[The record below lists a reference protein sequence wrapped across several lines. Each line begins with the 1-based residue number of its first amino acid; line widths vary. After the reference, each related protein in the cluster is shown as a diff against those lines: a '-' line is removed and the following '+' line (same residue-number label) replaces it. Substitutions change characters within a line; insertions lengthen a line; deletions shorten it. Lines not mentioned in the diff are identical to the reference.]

1 MGYFYGITGAK
12 NQIVV
17 GNMQKLKFER
27 LIYYKL
33 ILLAGLSI
41 FFFTSY
47 NLTNWYTAN
56 LSDVGSLFF
65 SWESLIPLWPW
76 TIVPY
81 WSIDLM
87 YGLAILLA
95 TSKQSLKI
103 LCLRLFSAQI
113 ICITC
118 FLIFPLKFSFER
130 PNLDGFLGLW
140 FDVLMGFDKP
150 FNQAPSLHITLLVIL
165 WQFYN
170 CYFQS
175 KFNQLLLHVWCFL
188 IALSVLTTWQHHFFD
203 VPTGLWAGCFC
214 IWLWPE
220 NGMTPL
226 KSKSYAK
233 QYTWS
238 GIYFLLFLLSLSLA
252 IYIGGIGLWLL
263 WLAGAFVL
271 VSANYLL
278 FGATGFQKQANGH
291 FPFAITILYLPYFAI
306 MWLNSRLWTLK
317 NKPADFIMDNVY
329 LGRIASHNTLQ
340 TKRIVS
346 IVDLCAELP
355 IGQFNGYYSLI
366 PVLDM
371 TPLSIKQCQL
381 AAETIDQFQKQGSVL
396 VCCAL
401 GYSRSATA
409 VIAWLLLTKRA
420 ANVED
425 AITKV
430 KTARCSV
437 VISSKQKALLINWFN
452 RISKENSDGKC
463 K

>member
-130 PNLDGFLGLW
+130 PNLDGFFGLW

-252 IYIGGIGLWLL
+252 IYLGGIGLWLL

-271 VSANYLL
+271 VSANYLV

-346 IVDLCAELP
+346 IVDFCAELP

>member
-1 MGYFYGITGAK
+1 
-12 NQIVV
+12 
-17 GNMQKLKFER
+17 MQKQKFGA
-27 LIYYKL
+27 LIYYKFA
-33 ILLAGLSI
+33 LLAGLSI

-56 LSDVGSLFF
+56 RSDVGSLVF
-65 SWESLIPLWPW
+65 SWESSTPLWAW

-81 WSIDLM
+81 WSIDFM

-95 TSKQSLKI
+95 SSKQSLKI

-118 FLIFPLKFSFER
+118 FFIFPLKFSFER
-130 PNLDGFLGLW
+130 PHLDGFLGLW

-165 WQFYN
+165 WQFYKS
-170 CYFQS
+170 YLKS
-175 KFNQLLLHVWCFL
+175 KFNQLFLHAWCLL

-220 NGMTPL
+220 NGIAPL
-226 KSKSYAK
+226 KNKSYPK

-238 GIYFLLFLLSLSLA
+238 SIYFLLFLLSLSLA
-252 IYIGGIGLWLL
+252 IYIGGVGLWLL
-263 WLAGAFVL
+263 WVAGAFGL

-291 FPFAITILYLPYFAI
+291 FTLAVAILYLPYFVI

-317 NKPADFIMDNVY
+317 NKPADFILDNVY
-329 LGRIASHNTLQ
+329 LGRIASQNTLHTQ
-340 TKRIVS
+340 PIGSV
-346 IVDLCAELP
+346 VDLCAELP
-355 IGQFNGYYSLI
+355 IGQFNGHYSLI

-371 TPLSIKQCQL
+371 TPLSIEQCQR
-381 AAETIDQFQKQGSVL
+381 AAEKIDQFQKQGSVL

-420 ANVED
+420 TNVEE
-425 AITKV
+425 AIIKV
-430 KTARCSV
+430 KAGRSSV
-437 VISSKQKALLINWFN
+437 VISSKQQTVLINWFN
-452 RISKENSDGKC
+452 RIQKGSCSGQFE
-463 K
+463 

>member
-95 TSKQSLKI
+95 SSKQSLKI

-271 VSANYLL
+271 VSANYLV

-346 IVDLCAELP
+346 IVDFCAELP

>member
-1 MGYFYGITGAK
+1 M
-12 NQIVV
+12 
-17 GNMQKLKFER
+17 
-27 LIYYKL
+27 
-33 ILLAGLSI
+33 
-41 FFFTSY
+41 
-47 NLTNWYTAN
+47 
-56 LSDVGSLFF
+56 
-65 SWESLIPLWPW
+65 
-76 TIVPY
+76 PY

-233 QYTWS
+233 QYTWN
-238 GIYFLLFLLSLSLA
+238 GFYFLLFLLSLILA

-271 VSANYLL
+271 VSANYLV

-317 NKPADFIMDNVY
+317 NKPADFIMDSVY

-346 IVDLCAELP
+346 IVDLYAELP
-355 IGQFNGYYSLI
+355 IGQFNGHYSLI
-366 PVLDM
+366 PILDM

>member
-130 PNLDGFLGLW
+130 PNLDGFFGLW

-238 GIYFLLFLLSLSLA
+238 GIYFLLFLLSLILA
-252 IYIGGIGLWLL
+252 IYLGGIRLWLL

-271 VSANYLL
+271 VSANYLV

-346 IVDLCAELP
+346 IVDFCAELP

>member
-130 PNLDGFLGLW
+130 PNLDGFLSLW

>member
-56 LSDVGSLFF
+56 LSDVGSLVF

-95 TSKQSLKI
+95 SSKQSLKI

-170 CYFQS
+170 SYFQS

-220 NGMTPL
+220 NGMTLL

-252 IYIGGIGLWLL
+252 IYIGGVGLWLL

-271 VSANYLL
+271 VSANYLV

-291 FPFAITILYLPYFAI
+291 FSFAITILYQPYFAI

-371 TPLSIKQCQL
+371 TPLSVKQCQL

-437 VISSKQKALLINWFN
+437 VISSKQKAVLINWFN
-452 RISKENSDGKC
+452 SISKESSNGKF

>member
-1 MGYFYGITGAK
+1 
-12 NQIVV
+12 
-17 GNMQKLKFER
+17 MQKLKFER

-271 VSANYLL
+271 VSANYLV

-371 TPLSIKQCQL
+371 TPLSIEQCQR
-381 AAETIDQFQKQGSVL
+381 AAEKIDQFQKQGSVL

-437 VISSKQKALLINWFN
+437 VISSKQKAVLINWFN
-452 RISKENSDGKC
+452 RISKESSNGKF

>member
-130 PNLDGFLGLW
+130 PNLDGFLSLW

-346 IVDLCAELP
+346 IVDFCAELP

>member
-56 LSDVGSLFF
+56 LSDVGSLVF

-95 TSKQSLKI
+95 SSKQSLKI

-170 CYFQS
+170 SYFQS

-271 VSANYLL
+271 VSANYLV

-317 NKPADFIMDNVY
+317 NKPADFILDNVY
-329 LGRIASHNTLQ
+329 LGRIASQNTLQ
-340 TKRIVS
+340 TQRIVS

-381 AAETIDQFQKQGSVL
+381 AAETIDQFKKQGSVL

-409 VIAWLLLTKRA
+409 VIAWLLLTQRA

-437 VISSKQKALLINWFN
+437 VISSKQKAVLINWFN
-452 RISKENSDGKC
+452 SISKGSSNGKF

>member
-65 SWESLIPLWPW
+65 SWESSIPLWPW

-130 PNLDGFLGLW
+130 PNLDGFLSLW

-271 VSANYLL
+271 VSANYLV

-346 IVDLCAELP
+346 IVDFCAELP

-409 VIAWLLLTKRA
+409 VIAWLLLTKRE

>member
-1 MGYFYGITGAK
+1 
-12 NQIVV
+12 
-17 GNMQKLKFER
+17 MQKPKFGA
-27 LIYYKL
+27 LIYYKFA
-33 ILLAGLSI
+33 LLAGLSI

-56 LSDVGSLFF
+56 RSDVGSLVF
-65 SWESLIPLWPW
+65 SWESSTPLWAW

-81 WSIDLM
+81 WSIDFM

-95 TSKQSLKI
+95 SSKQSLKI

-130 PNLDGFLGLW
+130 PHLDGFLGLW

-165 WQFYN
+165 WQFYKS
-170 CYFQS
+170 YLKS
-175 KFNQLLLHVWCFL
+175 KFNQLLLHAWCLL

-220 NGMTPL
+220 NGIAPL
-226 KSKSYAK
+226 KNKSYPK

-238 GIYFLLFLLSLSLA
+238 SIYFLLFLLSLSLA
-252 IYIGGIGLWLL
+252 IYIGGVGLWLL
-263 WLAGAFVL
+263 WVAGAFGL

-291 FPFAITILYLPYFAI
+291 FTLAVAILYLPYFVI

-317 NKPADFIMDNVY
+317 NKPTDFILDNVN
-329 LGRIASHNTLQ
+329 LGRIASQNTLHTQ
-340 TKRIVS
+340 PIGSV
-346 IVDLCAELP
+346 VDLCAELP
-355 IGQFNGYYSLI
+355 IGQFNGHYSLI

-371 TPLSIKQCQL
+371 TPLSIEQCQR
-381 AAETIDQFQKQGSVL
+381 AAEKIDQFQKQGSVL

-420 ANVED
+420 TNVEE
-425 AITKV
+425 AIIKV
-430 KTARCSV
+430 KAGRSSV
-437 VISSKQKALLINWFN
+437 VISSKQQTVLINWFN
-452 RISKENSDGKC
+452 RIQKGSCSGQFE
-463 K
+463 

>member
-271 VSANYLL
+271 VSANYLQ

-340 TKRIVS
+340 TKCIVS
-346 IVDLCAELP
+346 IVDFCAELP

-396 VCCAL
+396 VCSAL

>member
-41 FFFTSY
+41 LFFTSY

-130 PNLDGFLGLW
+130 PNLDGFLSLW

-220 NGMTPL
+220 NRMTPL

-238 GIYFLLFLLSLSLA
+238 GIYFLLFLLSLSLS

-346 IVDLCAELP
+346 IVDFCAELP

>member
-56 LSDVGSLFF
+56 LSDVGSLVF

-95 TSKQSLKI
+95 SSKQSLKI

-130 PNLDGFLGLW
+130 PNLDGFLSLW

-271 VSANYLL
+271 VSANYLV

-291 FPFAITILYLPYFAI
+291 FPFATTILYLPYFAI

-346 IVDLCAELP
+346 IVDFCAELP

>member
-56 LSDVGSLFF
+56 LSDVGSLVF

-95 TSKQSLKI
+95 SSKQSLKI

-170 CYFQS
+170 SYFQS

-252 IYIGGIGLWLL
+252 IYIGGVGLWLL

-271 VSANYLL
+271 VSANYLV

-317 NKPADFIMDNVY
+317 NKPADFIMDNIY

-381 AAETIDQFQKQGSVL
+381 AAETIDQFKKQGSVL

-409 VIAWLLLTKRA
+409 VIAWLLLTQRA

-437 VISSKQKALLINWFN
+437 VISSKQKAVLINWFN
-452 RISKENSDGKC
+452 SISKGSSNGKF

>member
-346 IVDLCAELP
+346 IVDFCAELP

-430 KTARCSV
+430 KTARYSV

>member
-1 MGYFYGITGAK
+1 
-12 NQIVV
+12 
-17 GNMQKLKFER
+17 MQKLKFER

-41 FFFTSY
+41 LFFTSY

-130 PNLDGFLGLW
+130 PNLDGFLSLW

-220 NGMTPL
+220 NRMTPL

-238 GIYFLLFLLSLSLA
+238 GIYFLLFLLSLSLS

-346 IVDLCAELP
+346 IVDFCAELP

>member
-65 SWESLIPLWPW
+65 SWESSIPLWPW

-130 PNLDGFLGLW
+130 PNLDGFLSLW

-346 IVDLCAELP
+346 IVDFCAELP

-430 KTARCSV
+430 KTARYSV

>member
-27 LIYYKL
+27 LIYYKI

-95 TSKQSLKI
+95 SSKQSLKI

-113 ICITC
+113 ICIAC

-130 PNLDGFLGLW
+130 PNLGGFLGLW

-346 IVDLCAELP
+346 IVDFCAELP

>member
-130 PNLDGFLGLW
+130 PNLDGFLSLW

-346 IVDLCAELP
+346 IVDFCAELP

-452 RISKENSDGKC
+452 RI
-463 K
+463 

>member
-130 PNLDGFLGLW
+130 PNLDGFLSLW

-346 IVDLCAELP
+346 IVDFCAELP

-437 VISSKQKALLINWFN
+437 VISSKQKAVLINWFN
-452 RISKENSDGKC
+452 SISKESSNGKF

>member
-12 NQIVV
+12 NQIIV

-47 NLTNWYTAN
+47 NLTNRYTAN
-56 LSDVGSLFF
+56 LSDVGSLVF

-95 TSKQSLKI
+95 SSKQSLKI

-170 CYFQS
+170 SYFQS

-252 IYIGGIGLWLL
+252 IYNGGVGLWLL

-271 VSANYLL
+271 VSANYLV

-291 FPFAITILYLPYFAI
+291 FPFAITILYQPYFAI

-329 LGRIASHNTLQ
+329 LGRIASQNTLQ
-340 TKRIVS
+340 TQPIGSV
-346 IVDLCAELP
+346 VDLCAELP

-371 TPLSIKQCQL
+371 TPLSIEQCQR
-381 AAETIDQFQKQGSVL
+381 AAEKIDQFQKQGSVL

-420 ANVED
+420 TNVED

-437 VISSKQKALLINWFN
+437 VISSKQKAVLINWFN
-452 RISKENSDGKC
+452 SISKESSNGKF

>member
-346 IVDLCAELP
+346 IVDFCAELP

-401 GYSRSATA
+401 GYSRSAIA

>member
-140 FDVLMGFDKP
+140 FDVLMGFDEP

-271 VSANYLL
+271 VSANYLV

-317 NKPADFIMDNVY
+317 NKPANFIMDNVY

-355 IGQFNGYYSLI
+355 IGQFNGHYSLI
-366 PVLDM
+366 PILDM

-437 VISSKQKALLINWFN
+437 VISSRQKDLLINWFN
-452 RISKENSDGKC
+452 SISKESSNGKF

>member
-130 PNLDGFLGLW
+130 PNLDGFLSLW

-355 IGQFNGYYSLI
+355 IGQFNGHYSLI
-366 PVLDM
+366 PILDM

>member
-130 PNLDGFLGLW
+130 PNLDGFFGLW

-271 VSANYLL
+271 VSANYLV

-346 IVDLCAELP
+346 IVDFCAELP

>member
-238 GIYFLLFLLSLSLA
+238 GIYLLLFLLSLSLA

-271 VSANYLL
+271 VSANYLQ

-346 IVDLCAELP
+346 IVDFCAELP

>member
-346 IVDLCAELP
+346 IVDFCAELP

-381 AAETIDQFQKQGSVL
+381 AAENIDQFQKQGSVL